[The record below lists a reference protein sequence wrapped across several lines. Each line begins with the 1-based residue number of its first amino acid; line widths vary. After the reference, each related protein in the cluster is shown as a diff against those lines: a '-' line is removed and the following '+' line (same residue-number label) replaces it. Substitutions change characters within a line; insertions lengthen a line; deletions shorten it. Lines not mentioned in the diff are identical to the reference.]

1 MRSMILENLSTP
13 FASQCWEMVNWEMR
27 MFVLPLCV
35 SLESAAGQPEI
46 LRYEVIKVKVRSCV
60 SDH

>member
-1 MRSMILENLSTP
+1 
-13 FASQCWEMVNWEMR
+13 